1 MHKWKYKI
9 VAVKIPTFAK
19 EENKLSAVED
29 KLNRLGM
36 DGWELVHPFLPI
48 PGYSSTT
55 HLYMKRAY

>member
-9 VAVKIPTFAK
+9 AIAKIPTFAK
-19 EENKLSAVED
+19 EADKLSAVED

-36 DGWELVHPFLPI
+36 EGWELVNAFPI
-48 PGYSSTT
+48 PGHGRT